1 MSIRFSRVK
10 AETED
15 RSSTFL
21 VGGIPTA
28 PVDLEGWTA
37 YREFLRGS
45 RGNEQITA
53 CVETFVYGDGEPF
66 DATPEEVVYIYMR
79 AARRPDFIEARTTK
93 VADSEF
99 SIPL

>member
-10 AETED
+10 AEAED

-28 PVDLEGWTA
+28 PADLEGWTA
-37 YREFLRGS
+37 YQEFLRGS
-45 RGNEQITA
+45 RDNEQITA

-66 DATPEEVVYIYMR
+66 DATPEEVAYIYLR